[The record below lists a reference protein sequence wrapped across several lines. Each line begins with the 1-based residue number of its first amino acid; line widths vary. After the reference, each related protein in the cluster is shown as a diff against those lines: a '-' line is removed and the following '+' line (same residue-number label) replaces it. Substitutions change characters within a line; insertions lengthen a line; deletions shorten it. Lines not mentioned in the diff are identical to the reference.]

1 MAMIFI
7 KEDNLKRLIP
17 LVQDPEERSILLTFY
32 LLMVD
37 TNRSNDDLLEKDI
50 EFCQSVYNRDK
61 VQETLNKWFVGED
74 KYERP
79 LVKLIDYYPDM

>member
-1 MAMIFI
+1 MAMLFI
-7 KEDNLKRLIP
+7 KEDNLKCLIP

-37 TNRSNDDLLEKDI
+37 TNRDNDDLTEKDI
-50 EFCQSVYNRDK
+50 EFCNSVYDRDK
-61 VQETLNKWFVGED
+61 VQKTLNKWFVGDE

-79 LVKLIDYYPDM
+79 LVKLIDYYPNM